1 MSLIRATLD
10 DKYTLETGRVYL
22 TGTQA
27 LVRLTLMQKALDRAH
42 GRNTAG
48 YVTGY
53 RGSPLGALDQEFGQA
68 RHLLEA
74 GDIKFQPAVNEDLAA
89 TALWG
94 TQQVNMFEGAKF
106 DGVFGIW
113 YGKGPGVDRTGD
125 VFRHANM
132 AGTAPLGGVLALAGD
147 DPACKSSTVP
157 SQSEYAFT
165 DVMIPFLHPAN
176 VEEILQLGLIGIQ
189 MSRYSG
195 LWVGLKCI
203 TDNIDTSAS
212 VDIGPHLYDFAM
224 PEDFQMPEDGLHIRW
239 PDQPLDQEKRLH
251 RHKIYAALAFARA
264 NKLNRI
270 TIDNPKARLGI
281 CATGKSYM
289 DVLQAL
295 DDLGIDEEHAAEI
308 GIRLFKITMPW
319 PLERESARHFAEG
332 LDEILVVEEKRAV
345 IENQL
350 KEQLYNWREDVRPRV
365 VGKFDENGE
374 WILPSAGE
382 LTPAMIA
389 RAIAKR
395 IEQFHTSD
403 RIKDRL
409 AFLTKKEQSL
419 ATGQPNMKRIP
430 YFCAGCPHNTSTK
443 VPEGSRAAAGIG
455 CHYMAIWMDRETE
468 TFTHMGGEGVNWV
481 GQAPFTE
488 TRHIFANI
496 GDGTYFHSGLLAIR
510 AAVSSGV
517 TMTYKILYNDAV
529 AMTGGQTHDGTLN
542 PAIIAQQIRAEGVE
556 RIVVVSDEPDKYP
569 INYGFPAGVDIY
581 HREELD
587 QVQRDLRTVSGV
599 SALIYDQTCAAEK
612 RRRRKRGLFPDP
624 ARRVFINEAVCEGCG
639 DCGVASNC
647 VAITPKDTELGRKRA
662 IDQSACN
669 KDYSCLNGFCP
680 SFVTV
685 EDTQVKKPKAVGD
698 APFPALPEPATVD
711 LSDPYN
717 VVVTGIGGTGVVTIG
732 AILGMAAHLES
743 LGVSVL
749 DVAGL
754 AQKNGMV
761 YSHLRFAAAPHDI
774 HAVRISAGGADLL
787 LGCDM
792 VSSGDPETLAKLRAG
807 NSKAVIN
814 EHQTMTADFTRY
826 PDMMFPDE
834 GFKRTIREETGPE
847 AVDFIEATALARKLL
862 GDTIA
867 ANMMVVGYAYQK
879 GLLPVSAE
887 AIERAIELNG
897 VAVDFNKQAFLWGRR
912 AAHDLAAVEAIVGRF
927 DDKPQPFELE
937 GFVDRRVSDLIAF
950 QNKAY
955 ADRYADLVKKIRAA
969 EASALPGST
978 ALSEAVA
985 RALFKLM
992 AYKDEYEV
1000 ARLYTDGRFEQAIAE
1015 TFAAGGRVKFH
1026 LAPPLFAERDPAS
1039 GHLKKKEYGPWI
1051 MPVFRMLAGLK
1062 GLRGTIFDPF
1072 GYSAERKTERRLI
1085 SEYETQLEEIAT
1097 GLNATNHGAAVQ
1109 LASLPMRM
1117 RGFGHVKE
1125 ANVRAAK
1132 ACEGDLIA
1140 TFRDPSRAPQAAE

>member
-1 MSLIRATLD
+1 MSLIRATLE
-10 DKYTLETGRVYL
+10 DKYTLETGRVFL

-94 TQQVNMFEGAKF
+94 SQQLNMFEGAKF

-176 VEEILQLGLIGIQ
+176 IEEILELGLLGIQ

-224 PEDFQMPEDGLHIRW
+224 PDDFQMPEDGLHIRW
-239 PDQPLDQEKRLH
+239 PDAPLDQEKRLH
-251 RHKIYAALAFARA
+251 RYKIYAALAFARA

-270 TIDNPKARLGI
+270 TLDSPKPRLGI

-395 IEQFHTSD
+395 IEKFHTSE
-403 RIKDRL
+403 RIRDRL

-419 ATGQPNMKRIP
+419 STGQPDMKRIP

-488 TRHIFANI
+488 TQHIFANI

-517 TMTYKILYNDAV
+517 NMTYKILYNDAV
-529 AMTGGQTHDGTLN
+529 AMTGGQAHDGILN
-542 PAIIAQQIRAEGVE
+542 PAIIAQQIRAEGVAH
-556 RIVVVSDEPDKYP
+556 IVVVTDEPDKYP
-569 INYGFPAGVDIY
+569 VNYGFPSDVKIH
-581 HREELD
+581 HRDEMDE
-587 QVQRDLRTVSGV
+587 VQRHLRTIKGV

-612 RRRRKRGLFPDP
+612 RRRRKRGLYPDP
-624 ARRVFINEAVCEGCG
+624 AKRVFINEHVCEGCG
-639 DCGVASNC
+639 DCGLASNC
-647 VAITPKDTELGRKRA
+647 VAVTPRETELGRKRA

-669 KDYSCLNGFCP
+669 KDYSCLDGFCP

-685 EDTQVKKPKAVGD
+685 EDTQVRKPKAVGD
-698 APFPALPEPATVD
+698 VPFPALPEPGTVD

-743 LGVSVL
+743 RGISVL

-761 YSHLRFAAAPHDI
+761 YSHLRFAAKPHDI

-792 VSSGDPETLAKLRAG
+792 VSSADPETLAKLRAG
-807 NSKAVIN
+807 NSKAVVN
-814 EHQTMTADFTRY
+814 EHQTMTADFTRQ
-826 PDMMFPDE
+826 PDMMFPEE
-834 GFKRTIREETGPE
+834 GLKQTLREEAGQDS
-847 AVDFIEATALARKLL
+847 VDFFEATAMARKLL

-879 GLLPVSAE
+879 GLLPVSAD

-897 VAVDFNKQAFLWGRR
+897 VAIEFNKQAFLWGRR
-912 AAHDLAAVEAIVGRF
+912 AAHDMAAVETIIGRN
-927 DDKPQPFELE
+927 DEKPQPFELD
-937 GFVDRRVSDLIAF
+937 GFIERRINDLTAY
-950 QNKAY
+950 QNKTYSDKYSALI
-955 ADRYADLVKKIRAA
+955 DRIRTA
-969 EASALPGST
+969 EASAMPGSS
-978 ALSEAVA
+978 ALSEAAA
-985 RALFKLM
+985 RGLFKLM

-1000 ARLYTDGRFEQAIAE
+1000 ARLYTDGRFERAIQE
-1015 TFAAGGRVKFH
+1015 TFADGGKVKIH
-1026 LAPPLFAERDPAS
+1026 LAPPLLAERDPVS
-1039 GHLKKKEYGPWI
+1039 GHLKKRAYGPWI
-1051 MPVFRMLAGLK
+1051 MMAFRLLAGFK
-1062 GLRGTIFDPF
+1062 GLRGTVFDPF
-1072 GYSAERKTERRLI
+1072 SYTAERKMERQLIADYESRLV
-1085 SEYETQLEEIAT
+1085 EIADN
-1097 GLNATNHGAAVQ
+1097 LSADNHAAAVQ

-1125 ANVRAAK
+1125 ANVKAAK
-1132 ACEGDLIA
+1132 ACEADLIA

>member
-27 LVRLTLMQKALDRAH
+27 LVRLTLMQKALDKAH

-212 VDIGPHLYDFAM
+212 VDIGPHLYNFVM
-224 PEDFQMPEDGLHIRW
+224 PDDFQMPEDGLHIRW

-270 TIDNPKARLGI
+270 TIDTPKARLGI

-517 TMTYKILYNDAV
+517 TMSYKILYNDAV
-529 AMTGGQTHDGTLN
+529 AMTGGQTHDGKLN

-556 RIVVVSDEPDKYP
+556 RIVVVTDEPEKYP
-569 INYGFPAGVDIY
+569 INYGFPPGVDIY

-698 APFPALPEPATVD
+698 VPFPALPEPGTVD

-743 LGVSVL
+743 RGVSVL

-807 NSKAVIN
+807 NSKAVVN
-814 EHQTMTADFTRY
+814 EHQTMTADFTRH

-834 GFKRTIREETGPE
+834 GFKRTIREETGRD

-912 AAHDLAAVEAIVGRF
+912 TAHDLAAVEAIVGRF

-937 GFVDRRVSDLIAF
+937 GFVGRRVSDLIAF

-969 EASALPGST
+969 EAAALPGST

-1000 ARLYTDGRFEQAIAE
+1000 ARLYTDGRFEKAISE

-1026 LAPPLFAERDPAS
+1026 LAPPLLAERDPVS
-1039 GHLKKKEYGPWI
+1039 GHLKKKEYGSWI
-1051 MPVFRMLAGLK
+1051 MPLFRILARLK
-1062 GLRGTIFDPF
+1062 GLRGTRLDPF
-1072 GYSAERKTERRLI
+1072 GYGAERKMERRLI
-1085 SEYETQLEEIAT
+1085 AEYVAQLEEIAA

-1125 ANVRAAK
+1125 ENIRAAK

>member
-1 MSLIRATLD
+1 MSLIRATLE
-10 DKYTLETGRVYL
+10 DKYTLETGRVFL

-94 TQQVNMFEGAKF
+94 SQQLNMFEGAKF

-176 VEEILQLGLIGIQ
+176 VEEILELGLLGIQ

-224 PEDFQMPEDGLHIRW
+224 PDDFQMPEDGLHIRW
-239 PDQPLDQEKRLH
+239 PDAPLDQEKRLH
-251 RHKIYAALAFARA
+251 RYKIYAALAFARA

-365 VGKFDENGE
+365 VGKFDENGD

-395 IEQFHTSD
+395 IEKFHTSE
-403 RIKDRL
+403 RIRDRL

-419 ATGQPNMKRIP
+419 SSGQPDMKRIP

-488 TRHIFANI
+488 TQHIFANI

-517 TMTYKILYNDAV
+517 NMTYKILYNDAV
-529 AMTGGQTHDGTLN
+529 AMTGGQAHDGTLN
-542 PAIIAQQIRAEGVE
+542 PAIIAQQIRAEGVTH
-556 RIVVVSDEPDKYP
+556 IVVVTDEPDKYP
-569 INYGFPAGVDIY
+569 VNYGFPSDVNVH
-581 HREELD
+581 HRDEMDE
-587 QVQRDLRTVSGV
+587 VQRHLRTIKGV

-624 ARRVFINEAVCEGCG
+624 AKRVFINEHVCEGCG
-639 DCGVASNC
+639 DCGLASNC
-647 VAITPKDTELGRKRA
+647 VAVTPRETELGRKRA

-669 KDYSCLNGFCP
+669 KDYSCLDGFCP

-685 EDTQVKKPKAVGD
+685 EDTQVRKPKAVGD
-698 APFPALPEPATVD
+698 VPFPSLPEPEAVD

-732 AILGMAAHLES
+732 AILGMAAHLECR
-743 LGVSVL
+743 GISVL

-761 YSHLRFAAAPHDI
+761 YSHLRFAEKPHDI

-792 VSSGDPETLAKLRAG
+792 VSSADPETLAKLRAG
-807 NSKAVIN
+807 NSRAVVN
-814 EHQTMTADFTRY
+814 EHQTMTADFTRQ
-826 PDMMFPDE
+826 PDMMFPEE
-834 GFKRTIREETGPE
+834 GLKQTLREEAGMDS
-847 AVDFIEATALARKLL
+847 VDFFEATAMARKLL

-887 AIERAIELNG
+887 AIERAVELNG
-897 VAVDFNKQAFLWGRR
+897 VAIEFNKQAFLWGRR
-912 AAHDLAAVEAIVGRF
+912 AAHDMAAVETIIGRN
-927 DDKPQPFELE
+927 DEKPQPFELD
-937 GFVDRRVSDLIAF
+937 GFIERRIADLTAY
-950 QNKAY
+950 QNKSYSEKYTALIN
-955 ADRYADLVKKIRAA
+955 RIRSA
-969 EASALPGST
+969 EASAMPGSS
-978 ALSEAVA
+978 ALSEAAA
-985 RALFKLM
+985 RGLFKLM

-1000 ARLYTDGRFEQAIAE
+1000 ARLYTDGRFEKAIQE
-1015 TFAAGGRVKFH
+1015 TFADGGKVKIH
-1026 LAPPLFAERDPAS
+1026 LAPPLLAERDPVS
-1039 GHLKKKEYGPWI
+1039 GHLKKRAYGPWI
-1051 MPVFRMLAGLK
+1051 MTAFRLLAGLK
-1062 GLRGTIFDPF
+1062 GLRGTAFDPF
-1072 GYSAERKTERRLI
+1072 SYSDERKMERQLI
-1085 SEYETQLEEIAT
+1085 ADYESQLVEIADN
-1097 GLNATNHGAAVQ
+1097 LSADNHAAAVQ

-1125 ANVRAAK
+1125 ANVKAAK
-1132 ACEGDLIA
+1132 ACETDLIA

>member
-1 MSLIRATLD
+1 MSLIRATLE
-10 DKYTLETGRVYL
+10 DKYTLETGRVFL

-94 TQQVNMFEGAKF
+94 SQQLNMFEGAKF

-176 VEEILQLGLIGIQ
+176 IEEILELGLLGIQ

-224 PEDFQMPEDGLHIRW
+224 PDDFQMPEDGLHIRW
-239 PDQPLDQEKRLH
+239 PDAPLDQEKRLH
-251 RHKIYAALAFARA
+251 RYKIYAALAFARA

-270 TIDNPKARLGI
+270 TLDSPKPRLGI

-395 IEQFHTSD
+395 IEKFHTSE
-403 RIKDRL
+403 RIRDRL

-419 ATGQPNMKRIP
+419 STGQPDMKRIP

-488 TRHIFANI
+488 TQHIFANI

-517 TMTYKILYNDAV
+517 NMTYKILYNDAV
-529 AMTGGQTHDGTLN
+529 AMTGGQAHDGPLN
-542 PAIIAQQIRAEGVE
+542 PAIIAQQIRAEGIAH
-556 RIVVVSDEPDKYP
+556 IVVVTDEPDKYP
-569 INYGFPAGVDIY
+569 VNYGFPSDVKIH
-581 HREELD
+581 HRDEMDE
-587 QVQRDLRTVSGV
+587 VQRHLRIIKGV

-612 RRRRKRGLFPDP
+612 RRRRKRGLYPDP
-624 ARRVFINEAVCEGCG
+624 AKRVFINEHVCEGCG
-639 DCGVASNC
+639 DCGLASNC
-647 VAITPKDTELGRKRA
+647 VAVTPRETELGRKRA

-669 KDYSCLNGFCP
+669 KDYSCLDGFCP

-685 EDTQVKKPKAVGD
+685 EDTQVRKPKAVGD
-698 APFPALPEPATVD
+698 VPFPALPEPGTVD

-743 LGVSVL
+743 RGISVL

-761 YSHLRFAAAPHDI
+761 YSHLRFAAKPHDI

-792 VSSGDPETLAKLRAG
+792 VSSADPETLAKLRAG
-807 NSKAVIN
+807 NSKAVVN
-814 EHQTMTADFTRY
+814 EHQTMTADFTRQ
-826 PDMMFPDE
+826 PDMMFPEE
-834 GFKRTIREETGPE
+834 GLKQTLREEAGQDS
-847 AVDFIEATALARKLL
+847 VDFFEATAMARKLL

-879 GLLPVSAE
+879 GLLPVSAD

-897 VAVDFNKQAFLWGRR
+897 VAIEFNKQAFLWGRR
-912 AAHDLAAVEAIVGRF
+912 AAHDMAAVETIIGRN
-927 DDKPQPFELE
+927 DEKPQPFELD
-937 GFVDRRVSDLIAF
+937 GFIERRINDLTAY
-950 QNKAY
+950 QNKTYSDKYSALI
-955 ADRYADLVKKIRAA
+955 DRIRTA
-969 EASALPGST
+969 EASAMPGSS
-978 ALSEAVA
+978 ALSEAAA
-985 RALFKLM
+985 RGLFKLM

-1000 ARLYTDGRFEQAIAE
+1000 ARLYTDGRFERAIQE
-1015 TFAAGGRVKFH
+1015 TFADGGKVKIH
-1026 LAPPLFAERDPAS
+1026 LAPPLLAERDPVS
-1039 GHLKKKEYGPWI
+1039 GHLKKRAYGPWI
-1051 MPVFRMLAGLK
+1051 MMAFRLLAGFK
-1062 GLRGTIFDPF
+1062 GLRGTVFDPF
-1072 GYSAERKTERRLI
+1072 SYTAERKMERQLIADYESRLV
-1085 SEYETQLEEIAT
+1085 EIADN
-1097 GLNATNHGAAVQ
+1097 LSADNHAAAVQ

-1125 ANVRAAK
+1125 ANVKAAK
-1132 ACEGDLIA
+1132 ACEADLIA

>member
-27 LVRLTLMQKALDRAH
+27 LVRLTLMQKALDKAH

-212 VDIGPHLYDFAM
+212 VDIGPHLYNFVM
-224 PEDFQMPEDGLHIRW
+224 PDDFQMPEDGLHIRW

-270 TIDNPKARLGI
+270 TIDTPKARLGI

-517 TMTYKILYNDAV
+517 TMSYKILYNDAV
-529 AMTGGQTHDGTLN
+529 AMTGGQTHDGKLN

-556 RIVVVSDEPDKYP
+556 RIVVVTDEPEKYP
-569 INYGFPAGVDIY
+569 INYGFPPGVDIY

-698 APFPALPEPATVD
+698 VPFPALPEPGTVD

-743 LGVSVL
+743 RGVSVL

-807 NSKAVIN
+807 NSKAVVN
-814 EHQTMTADFTRY
+814 EHQTMTADFTRH

-834 GFKRTIREETGPE
+834 GFKRTIREETGRD

-912 AAHDLAAVEAIVGRF
+912 TAHDLAAVEAIVGRF

-937 GFVDRRVSDLIAF
+937 GFVGRRVSDLIAF

-969 EASALPGST
+969 EAAALPGST

-1000 ARLYTDGRFEQAIAE
+1000 ARLYTDGRFEQAISE

-1026 LAPPLFAERDPAS
+1026 LAPPLLAERDPVS
-1039 GHLKKKEYGPWI
+1039 GHLKKKEYGSWI
-1051 MPVFRMLAGLK
+1051 MPLFRILARLK
-1062 GLRGTIFDPF
+1062 GLRGTRLDPF
-1072 GYSAERKTERRLI
+1072 GYGAERKMERRLI
-1085 SEYETQLEEIAT
+1085 AEYVAQLEEIAA

-1125 ANVRAAK
+1125 ENIRAAK

>member
-1 MSLIRATLD
+1 MSLLRAALD
-10 DKYTLETGRVYL
+10 DKYTLESGRVYM

-27 LVRLTLMQKALDRAH
+27 LVRLTLMQKALDKAH

-48 YVTGY
+48 FVTGY

-68 RHLLEA
+68 KPHLDA
-74 GDIKFQPAVNEDLAA
+74 HDIKFQPAVNEDMAA

-94 TQQVNMFEGAKF
+94 TQQVNMFEGARF

-157 SQSEYAFT
+157 SQSEYAFM

-176 VEEILQLGLIGIQ
+176 VEEILQLGLLGIQ

-212 VDIGPHLYDFAM
+212 VDIGPHLYDFVM
-224 PEDFQMPEDGLHIRW
+224 PEDFQMPEDGLYIRW
-239 PDQPLDQEKRLH
+239 PDAPLDQERRLH

-270 TIDNPKARLGI
+270 TIDNPNARLGI

-295 DDLGIDEEHAAEI
+295 EDLGIDEAHAAEI

-319 PLERESARHFAEG
+319 PLERESVRHFAEG
-332 LDEILVVEEKRAV
+332 LEEIMVVEEKRAV

-365 VGKFDENGE
+365 VGKFDEVGE

-395 IEQFHTSD
+395 IERFHTSE

-419 ATGQPNMKRIP
+419 ATGQPDMKRIP
-430 YFCAGCPHNTSTK
+430 YFCAGCPHNTSTR

-488 TRHIFANI
+488 TEHIFANI

-517 TMTYKILYNDAV
+517 NMTYKILYNDAV
-529 AMTGGQTHDGTLN
+529 AMTGGQAHDGALN
-542 PAIIAQQIRAEGVE
+542 PAIIAQQIRAEGIE
-556 RIVVVSDEPDKYP
+556 RIVVVTDEPGKYP
-569 INYGFPAGVDIY
+569 INYGFPSGVDIY

-587 QVQRDLRTVSGV
+587 EVQRSLRTVKGV

-624 ARRVFINEAVCEGCG
+624 AKRVFINEAVCEGCG

-685 EDTQVKKPKAVGD
+685 EDTQPRKPKAVGEV
-698 APFPALPEPATVD
+698 PFPALPEPGTVD

-732 AILGMAAHLES
+732 AILGMAAHLE
-743 LGVSVL
+743 GKGISVL

-761 YSHLRFAAAPHDI
+761 YSHLRFAAKPHDI

-787 LGCDM
+787 IGCDL
-792 VSSGDPETLAKLRAG
+792 VSSGDAETLAKLRAG
-807 NSKAVIN
+807 NTKAVVN
-814 EHQTMTADFTRY
+814 DHQTMTADFTRS
-826 PDMMFPDE
+826 PDMLFPE
-834 GFKRTIREETGPE
+834 AGFKKTLIEESGDGNV
-847 AVDFIEATALARKLL
+847 AFIEATDLAKRLL

-867 ANMMVVGYAYQK
+867 ANMMVVGYAYQQ

-897 VAVDFNKQAFLWGRR
+897 VAIAFNKQAFLWGRR
-912 AAHDLAAVEAIVGRF
+912 AAFDLDAVEKVIGRN
-927 DDKPQPFELE
+927 DAKPLPFELD
-937 GFVDRRVSDLIAF
+937 GFIKRRIDDLTAY
-950 QNKAY
+950 QNAAY
-955 ADRYADLVKKIRAA
+955 ANRYAKWLEKIRAA
-969 EASALPGST
+969 ETSLQPAGT

-985 RALFKLM
+985 RSLYKLM

-1000 ARLYTDGRFEQAIAE
+1000 ARLYTDGRFENAVRE
-1015 TFAAGGRVKFH
+1015 NFADGGTIKFH
-1026 LAPPLFAERDPAS
+1026 LAPPLIAERDPTS
-1039 GHLKKKEYGPWI
+1039 GHLRKKTYGAWMLSAFRI
-1051 MPVFRMLAGLK
+1051 MAKLK
-1062 GLRGTIFDPF
+1062 GLRGTPLDLF
-1072 GYSAERKTERRLI
+1072 GRSAERRMERQLI
-1085 SEYETQLEEIAT
+1085 ADYEAQLGQIVDK
-1097 GLNATNHGAAVQ
+1097 LNPDNLAAAVQ

-1125 ANVRAAK
+1125 ANVKAAK
-1132 ACEGDLIA
+1132 ACEADLLA
-1140 TFRDPSRAPQAAE
+1140 TFLDPKRAPQAAE